1 MNQYELN
8 RRRTAK
14 PRGLTTDG
22 LRLWGAFFTLS
33 GVVSAAILQNGL
45 LDLTNSTN
53 QQLLALMESS
63 SEAMVV
69 ASVAIILQFVSYCAL
84 PLFAALAA
92 DGFVHTHDRKAYL
105 LRVGALALAAE
116 LPYNLAYRGKLL
128 DLSGRNPV
136 FGLLLALVVLW
147 LLQQYADGNSKGK
160 NLLVMA
166 GIVAVAGLWTTML
179 RIDCGFTL
187 VLLTAVLWKFRHNT
201 VWQLAWGTAVCVLK
215 FPAPLGLL
223 ALYGYNGEKGHWDRK
238 LCYLWYPVMLLV
250 CGVASLLLRGL

>member
-8 RRRTAK
+8 RRRAAK

-92 DGFVHTHDRKAYL
+92 DGVVHTTRCSACCW
-105 LRVGALALAAE
+105 
-116 LPYNLAYRGKLL
+116 
-128 DLSGRNPV
+128 
-136 FGLLLALVVLW
+136 LW
-147 LLQQYADGNSKGK
+147 
-160 NLLVMA
+160 
-166 GIVAVAGLWTTML
+166 WC
-179 RIDCGFTL
+179 CGCCSSTP
-187 VLLTAVLWKFRHNT
+187 TA
-201 VWQLAWGTAVCVLK
+201 TARAKTC
-215 FPAPLGLL
+215 
-223 ALYGYNGEKGHWDRK
+223 W
-238 LCYLWYPVMLLV
+238 
-250 CGVASLLLRGL
+250 